1 MSASEE
7 SRAEIASILL
17 NNEKKREKELADLRA
32 RSRPL
37 HELVVSEYFNV
48 KEVISHAGATSFTPH
63 SEMRM
68 GGRSPVY
75 DGGFTSEL
83 VLKVLPQNA
92 GVPVRTL
99 NFEGFSAVRA
109 GDKILARI
117 PRYGQEELDQPMFGN
132 RFERPREV
140 LYFDRK
146 FEEKEC
152 AIEIG
157 ILGSSKEVLRTDRAV
172 GYGKFVEPKPNS

>member
-32 RSRPL
+32 RSKPL

-48 KEVISHAGATSFTPH
+48 EEVISHSGATSFTPH
-63 SEMRM
+63 SERRM

-83 VLKVLPQNA
+83 VLKVLHIFPF
-92 GVPVRTL
+92 L
-99 NFEGFSAVRA
+99 NRS
-109 GDKILARI
+109 
-117 PRYGQEELDQPMFGN
+117 
-132 RFERPREV
+132 
-140 LYFDRK
+140 RK
-146 FEEKEC
+146 F
-152 AIEIG
+152 
-157 ILGSSKEVLRTDRAV
+157 LRRSENFLTI
-172 GYGKFVEPKPNS
+172 FF